1 MIKLLKYIVILIFSV
16 EVVEVADIDYNQ
28 VCKQTFSFE
37 LY

>member
-16 EVVEVADIDYNQ
+16 EVVEVADIGYNQ
-28 VCKQTFSFE
+28 VCKQIFSFE

>member
-16 EVVEVADIDYNQ
+16 EVADIGYNQ
-28 VCKQTFSFE
+28 VCKQIFSFE